1 MTSTFHRIQVY
12 LSPVAGPTLR
22 EMTCQRMISRHL
34 FFITHFSIYIN
45 LFTIYHTKILSL
57 NIYYFVSN
65 WPLVK
70 NLCQEK
76 KKSLSEPILFL
87 KILLHI
93 LLKMIAHYQ
102 VPQRLIM
109 HFLIFINSSGKYKQN
124 LQSTQKCSHDKRN
137 RRLIL
142 CNRLH

>member
-12 LSPVAGPTLR
+12 LSSVAGPTLR
-22 EMTCQRMISRHL
+22 NMTCQRMISRHL

-57 NIYYFVSN
+57 KIYYFVSN

-76 KKSLSEPILFL
+76 KIPIRTHPFYKNLTKHPAQNDSSLPSTIE
-87 KILLHI
+87 
-93 LLKMIAHYQ
+93 
-102 VPQRLIM
+102 
-109 HFLIFINSSGKYKQN
+109 INNAFPYFHKFKW
-124 LQSTQKCSHDKRN
+124 KV
-137 RRLIL
+137 
-142 CNRLH
+142 

>member
-76 KKSLSEPILFL
+76 KKILIGTHPFL
-87 KILLHI
+87 KNLTTHPAQNDSSLPSTMEINN
-93 LLKMIAHYQ
+93 AFPY
-102 VPQRLIM
+102 
-109 HFLIFINSSGKYKQN
+109 FINSSGKYKQN
-124 LQSTQKCSHDKRN
+124 L
-137 RRLIL
+137 
-142 CNRLH
+142 